1 MSLFLTKRFFYVAT
15 AMIALFLL
23 GYPIPFLFHVA
34 RVLLCVWGLLLLID
48 FGMLYFVRSKQMVA
62 ERGCRD
68 RFSNGDPNEVEIS
81 LRSPYSF
88 STYVEVIDEMPI
100 DFQMR
105 DFVLCDKFSAQEER
119 KLTYSLTPHHRG
131 TYCFNRIRVYFAT
144 PIGLLYRRYTRG
156 SKQEVKV
163 YPSFSKLSLYSLM
176 CNHRLDE
183 YGIKRIRQV
192 GADTDFEQ
200 IKDYIQGDEYRH
212 INWKASARAH
222 QLKVNVY
229 QQDRSMPVYAIVDK
243 GRMMQQSAFG
253 NTYLELAINAALALS
268 YVALKKDD
276 QAGLVT
282 LSTAVDSF
290 VAARKNGPQMQILM
304 EALYN
309 QQTHFAE
316 SDYSA
321 LSTHFTQ
328 RVTKRCLAVL
338 FANFATLNGLDR
350 ELPYLL
356 QIARRHQLLVVL
368 FRDRE
373 MEAFIARQP
382 KDTEDYYQQ
391 IAVEKYYR
399 EKRLIINK
407 LRQNNILTLY
417 TLPENLS
424 VGIINKYLE
433 YRRF

>member
-1 MSLFLTKRFFYVAT
+1 MFLTKRFFYVAV
-15 AMIALFLL
+15 ALIVLFAL
-23 GYPIPFLFHVA
+23 GYPIPFLFNVA
-34 RVLLCVWGLLLLID
+34 RVLMVVWGVLLLID
-48 FGMLYFVRSKQMVA
+48 FGMLYCVKAQEMRA
-62 ERGCRD
+62 ERHCRD
-68 RFSNGDPNEVEIS
+68 RFSNGDSNDVEIM
-81 LRSPYSF
+81 LQSPYGF
-88 STYVEVIDEMPI
+88 RTRVEVIDEMPI

-105 DFVLCDKFSAQEER
+105 DFVLQDHLQAKEDR
-119 KLTYSLTPHHRG
+119 RLTYALTPHHRG
-131 TYCFNRIRVYFAT
+131 CYHFDRIRIYFAS
-144 PIGLLYRRYTRG
+144 PIGMLFRRYTRG
-156 SKQEVKV
+156 VAQEVKV
-163 YPSFSKLSLYSLM
+163 YPSFARLSLYSLM

-200 IKDYIQGDEYRH
+200 IKDYIPGDEYRH
-212 INWKASARAH
+212 INWKASARTH

-229 QQDRSMPVYAIVDK
+229 QQDRSMPIYSIVDK

-282 LSTAVDSF
+282 LSTSVDAF
-290 VAARKNGPQMQILM
+290 VGARKNGPQMQLLM
-304 EALYN
+304 ESLYG

-321 LSTHFTQ
+321 LSAHFTQ

-338 FANFATLNGLDR
+338 FANFATLNALDR
-350 ELPYLL
+350 ELPYLM

-373 MEAFIARQP
+373 MEAFVARQP

-391 IAVEKYYR
+391 LAVEKYYR

>member
-1 MSLFLTKRFFYVAT
+1 MFLTRRFFIVAV
-15 AMIALFLL
+15 AMVALFVL

-34 RVLLCVWGLLLLID
+34 RVLLCVWGVVLLID
-48 FGMLYFVRSKQMVA
+48 FWMLYHVDAAEMRA
-62 ERGCRD
+62 ERRCRD
-68 RFSNGDPNEVEIS
+68 RFSNGDPNEVE
-81 LRSPYSF
+81 LVLQSPYAF
-88 STYVEVIDEMPI
+88 STRVEVVDEMPI

-105 DFVLCDKFSAQEER
+105 DFVLQDKLLPHEQR
-119 KLTYSLTPHHRG
+119 QLTYTLTPHHRG
-131 TYCFNRIRVYFAT
+131 AYQFDHVRIFFAS
-144 PIGLLYRRYTRG
+144 PIGLLFRRYTRG
-156 SKQEVKV
+156 ERQTVKV
-163 YPSFSKLSLYSLM
+163 YPSFARLSLYSLM

-229 QQDRSMPVYAIVDK
+229 QQDRSMPVYSIVDK
-243 GRMMQQSAFG
+243 GRMMQQSSQG

-268 YVALKKDD
+268 YVAIKKDD

-282 LSTAVDSF
+282 LSTSIDASVT
-290 VAARKNGPQMQILM
+290 ARKHGPQMQLLM
-304 EALYN
+304 ESLYA

-321 LSTHFTQ
+321 LSAHFTQ
-328 RVTKRCLAVL
+328 RITKRCLAVL
-338 FANFATLNGLDR
+338 FANFATLNALDR

-356 QIARRHQLLVVL
+356 HIARRHQLLVVL
-368 FRDRE
+368 FRDCE
-373 MEAFIARQP
+373 MEHFLTHQP
-382 KDTEDYYQQ
+382 KDTEEYYQQ
-391 IAVEKYYR
+391 ISVERYYR

-417 TLPENLS
+417 TLPEDLS
-424 VGIINKYLE
+424 VGIINRYLE

>member
-1 MSLFLTKRFFYVAT
+1 MSVFLTKRFFYVAI
-15 AMIALFLL
+15 AIIALFVL
-23 GYPIPFLFHVA
+23 GFPLPFLFHVA
-34 RVLLCVWGLLLLID
+34 RVLLVVWGLLVLVDFWLLYNVPSAE
-48 FGMLYFVRSKQMVA
+48 MKA
-62 ERGCRD
+62 ERRCRD
-68 RFSNGDPNEVEIS
+68 RFSNGDPNEVEITVQ
-81 LRSPYSF
+81 SPYTF
-88 STYVEVIDEMPI
+88 ATDVEVIDEMPV

-105 DFVLCDKFSAQEER
+105 DFVLCDKLQAKEER
-119 KLTYSLTPHHRG
+119 RLTYSLTPHHRG
-131 TYCFNRIRVYFAT
+131 AYHFDRIRIFFAS
-144 PIGLLYRRYTRG
+144 PLGLIYRRYTRG
-156 SKQEVKV
+156 VSQEVKV
-163 YPSFSKLSLYSLM
+163 YPSFAHLSLYSLL

-212 INWKASARAH
+212 INWKASARTH

-229 QQDRSMPVYAIVDK
+229 QQDRSMPIYAIVDK

-253 NTYLELAINAALALS
+253 NTFLELSINAALALS

-282 LSTAVDSF
+282 LSTNVDTF

-304 EALYN
+304 EALYG

-321 LSTHFTQ
+321 LSTHFSQ

-338 FANFATLNGLDR
+338 FGNFATLNALDR

-356 QIARRHQLLVVL
+356 HIARRHQLLVVL

-373 MEAFIARQP
+373 MEAFMARTP
-382 KDTEDYYQQ
+382 ADSEEYYQQ

-424 VGIINKYLE
+424 VSIINKYLE

>member
-15 AMIALFLL
+15 ALILLFVL
-23 GYPIPFLFHVA
+23 GYPFPFLFHVA
-34 RVLLCVWGLLLLID
+34 RVLLCVWIVLIGVDFWLLYRVPS
-48 FGMLYFVRSKQMVA
+48 GEMKAVRKCS
-62 ERGCRD
+62 D
-68 RFSNGDPNEVEIS
+68 RFSNGDANEVSIS
-81 LRSPYSF
+81 VNNPYLFKSH
-88 STYVEVIDEMPI
+88 VEVVDEMPV

-105 DFVLCDKFSAQEER
+105 NFVLRDTLLPQEER
-119 KLTYSLTPHHRG
+119 SLTYTLTPHHRG
-131 TYCFNRIRVYFAT
+131 IYSFDRIRIFFT
-144 PIGLLYRRYTRG
+144 SPLCLLQRRYTRG
-156 SKQEVKV
+156 EPQDVKV
-163 YPSFSKLSLYSLM
+163 YPSFSHLTLYSLL

-200 IKDYIQGDEYRH
+200 IKDYVQGDEYRH
-212 INWKASARAH
+212 INWKASARTH

-229 QQDRSMPVYAIVDK
+229 QQDRSMPVYSIVDK

-253 NTYLELAINAALALS
+253 NTYLELAINASLALS

-282 LSTAVDSF
+282 LAKDVDSF
-290 VAARKNGPQMQILM
+290 VTARKQGPQIQALM
-304 EALYN
+304 EALYG
-309 QQTHFAE
+309 QQTLFGE

-321 LSTHFTQ
+321 LSTLFTQ

-338 FANFATLNGLDR
+338 FANFATMNALER

-356 QIARRHQLLVVL
+356 QIAHRHQLMVVL

-373 MEAFIARQP
+373 MEAFVDRQP
-382 KDTEDYYQQ
+382 KNTEDYYQQ